1 MANRIKHLE
10 LKKYNPT
17 KWYDNLVEFPDRY
30 KIEHILDEE
39 GNKTSLVTIL
49 EDEGEV
55 YEEGTGLE
63 ERIMNNIEQGIL
75 NNNTYVLAAIQDI
88 KDIQLQVLI
97 LQATV
102 TGDVNG
108 DVYVDN
114 LDDIKDIT
122 LNRGIYDEA
131 EKCIYC
137 VDSEGKQIEI
147 TGYAI
152 AIG

>member
-39 GNKTSLVTIL
+39 GNKTGLAIIK
-49 EDEGEV
+49 ENEGEV

-75 NNNTYVLAAIQDI
+75 NNNTYILTAIQDI

-114 LDDIKDIT
+114 LDDVKNIT

-131 EKCIYC
+131 EKTIYC
-137 VDSEGKQIEI
+137 MDSEGEKIEV